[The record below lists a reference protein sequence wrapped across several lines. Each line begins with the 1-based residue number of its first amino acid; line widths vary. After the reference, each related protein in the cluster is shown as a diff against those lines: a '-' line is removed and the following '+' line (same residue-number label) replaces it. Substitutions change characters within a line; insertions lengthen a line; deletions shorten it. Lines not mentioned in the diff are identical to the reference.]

1 MTVQSLGA
9 PIPSTAPIKQVS
21 CPHHPHP
28 PDPEGD
34 RGWSLQPSALGCVMP
49 CAFFKGRGIFPFLR
63 TLPTHT
69 PTPPKAQDLSVTAA
83 KLTTEI
89 RVLIWGFSCAS
100 WLQPSQSAKDRGH
113 LLDQRTEL
121 IRKGVILQYV
131 YWRSNREIG
140 FPWKKSWGTGRKRVI
155 KWQSPDE
162 SWGE

>member
-1 MTVQSLGA
+1 M
-9 PIPSTAPIKQVS
+9 PSTAPIKQVS

-69 PTPPKAQDLSVTAA
+69 PTPPKAQDLSVMAA

-100 WLQPSQSAKDRGH
+100 WLRRHNQQK
-113 LLDQRTEL
+113 TEVTFWT
-121 IRKGVILQYV
+121 KGQNLSVKVLFCNMCIGGATGKL
-131 YWRSNREIG
+131 G
-140 FPWKKSWGTGRKRVI
+140 FPEKHH
-155 KWQSPDE
+155 
-162 SWGE
+162 GEQEGSG